1 MVSVLGISPGT
12 RSIGLAVFS
21 DNTLVHWQ
29 VKTFQKKWSEQKLK
43 TILTALE
50 RITNRYVV
58 SQIVCKIIHPSL
70 KGEGLKYLLEAIDR
84 FCYERHIVF
93 VPCSLDDLLTVAL
106 PSGTVLSKELMADYL
121 SLRYPELARELSY
134 ERVNRHPH
142 YMKMFEA
149 IAAVEFY
156 KKKE

>member
-43 TILTALE
+43 TILLALE
-50 RITNRYVV
+50 RITSRYVV
-58 SQIVCKIIHPSL
+58 SQVICKIIHPSL
-70 KGEGLKYLLEAIDR
+70 KGEGLVYTLEAIER
-84 FCYERHIVF
+84 FCRERHIDF
-93 VPCSLDDLLTVAL
+93 VPCSLEDLLTVAL
-106 PSGTVLSKELMADYL
+106 PSGSVLSKELLADYL
-121 SLRYPELARELSY
+121 SLRYPELTQELSY

-149 IAAVEFY
+149 IAAVEFFR
-156 KKKE
+156 KKK